1 MDTWVGGR
9 RPRKGAR
16 APWSP
21 LAGVGGHERVGAG
34 ALLVTPCPRGP
45 SRPCPTPTP
54 LAGFLAGAQLGAG
67 SGAPRPQSA
76 ALHPR
81 HCGRH
86 GRPSG
91 HGSALRHAGAEADS
105 GSSLLRACLG
115 SR

>member
-9 RPRKGAR
+9 R
-16 APWSP
+16 
-21 LAGVGGHERVGAG
+21 LAGDAVS
-34 ALLVTPCPRGP
+34 PGP
-45 SRPCPTPTP
+45 SRPRPTRTP